1 MKIRVLVAVGSLL
14 TIGTAVA
21 GSFMYGQGQEAVA
34 ASSEVLASI
43 AVTDSQ
49 LADWKA
55 SAVATDYVA
64 PKAPL

>member
-21 GSFMYGQGQEAVA
+21 GSYMYGHGAESV
-34 ASSEVLASI
+34 ASSSEAMASI
-43 AVTDSQ
+43 AVTDS
-49 LADWKA
+49 LMANWKA
-55 SAVATDYVA
+55 SAVSTDYVA

>member
-21 GSFMYGQGQEAVA
+21 GSFMYGHGAVSV
-34 ASSEVLASI
+34 ASSSEPTASI
-43 AVTDSQ
+43 VVTES
-49 LADWKA
+49 LMADWKA
-55 SAVATDYVA
+55 SAVSTDYVA